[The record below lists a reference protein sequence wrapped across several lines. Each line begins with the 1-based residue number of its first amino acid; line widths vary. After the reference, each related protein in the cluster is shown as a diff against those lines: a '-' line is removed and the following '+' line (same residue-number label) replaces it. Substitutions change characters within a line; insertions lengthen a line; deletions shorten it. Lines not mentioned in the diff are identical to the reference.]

1 MSLPLPSL
9 NALQMFESAARHLSF
24 TLAARELNVTQTAV
38 SHQIRRLEEQ
48 LGVRLFVRHNRRLA
62 LTREAEDYVPA
73 IRAAF
78 QDMRQA
84 TDRLRRFRPDNVLT
98 VSTTMSLAAKWLVP
112 RLGGFQEANPG
123 IEVRISTTMRLVD
136 FRQEEIDVAI
146 RFGHGGWPG
155 LRADWLMAED
165 IFPVCSPALLAGPR
179 PLRRPE
185 DLAQHTLLH
194 VDTRRDEWQLW
205 LTAAGAPAALAA
217 RPSLSFDQRLMAVQ
231 AAMDGLGVALGY
243 QRLVEGDLAAGRL
256 VAPFAMVAMSERP
269 AGYYIVAPKETADM
283 PKIAR
288 FRDWLM
294 RSVVP

>member
-1 MSLPLPSL
+1 MSTLLPSL
-9 NALQMFESAARHLSF
+9 NALQMFEAAARHLSF

-48 LGVRLFVRHNRRLA
+48 LGVALFVRRNRRLA
-62 LTREAEDYVPA
+62 LTREAEEYVPA
-73 IRAAF
+73 IRTAF
-78 QDMRQA
+78 EDMRQA
-84 TDRLRRFRPDNVLT
+84 TGRLRRFRPDSVLT

-136 FRQEEIDVAI
+136 FRGEGIDVAI

-165 IFPVCSPALLAGPR
+165 IFPVCSPALLPR
-179 PLRRPE
+179 LRAPA

-205 LTAAGAPAALAA
+205 LTAAGVPAALAA
-217 RPSLSFDQRLMAVQ
+217 RPSLSFDQRLMALQ

-243 QRLVEGDLAAGRL
+243 ERIMEADLAAGRL
-256 VAPFAMVAMSERP
+256 VAPFTGVRFSERP
-269 AGYYIVAPKETADM
+269 AGYYIVAPKETAEM

-294 RSVVP
+294 GSVTP